1 MWISM
6 LGYLASAAVLTTF
19 CMSTMIPLRIV
30 AIVSNVLFSAF
41 GALAHIYPIMV
52 LHLILLPVNT
62 VRLVQIRRLVESMTT
77 ANKSDLSI
85 EALLP
90 FMTRRRFE
98 TGDVLVRKG
107 DRADRMYYLAKGEVR
122 IREIGKTLGPGNVLG
137 EIGVFARDQT
147 RMATVDCLTDC
158 EMFELTE
165 TKAKE
170 IYFQNPAFGYGV
182 LQVIISRLME
192 DIALLRPK
200 EETPSPAAATPPAD
214 RQSSAA

>member
-1 MWISM
+1 MTPSMWISL
-6 LGYLASAAVLTTF
+6 LGYLASSAVLVTF
-19 CMSTMIPLRIV
+19 CMSTMIPLRMV
-30 AIVSNVLFSAF
+30 AIASNVLFSAF

-52 LHLILLPVNT
+52 LHIILLPVNT
-62 VRLVQIRRLVESMTT
+62 IRLVQVKRLVNSMSAT
-77 ANKSDLSI
+77 NKSDLSI

-98 TGDVLVRKG
+98 AGDVLVRKG

-122 IREIGKTLGPGNVLG
+122 IREIDKTLDAGHVIG

-147 RMATVDCLTDC
+147 RMATVDCVTDC

-182 LQVIISRLME
+182 LQVIISRLTE
-192 DIALLRPK
+192 DISLLRQNDA
-200 EETPSPAAATPPAD
+200 PA
-214 RQSSAA
+214 SARTAQPEA